1 MLHTFA
7 NNATAKIAAGLT
19 NVATT
24 FTAEDEPPVYR
35 FVYLDDPA
43 SGVIQAATLTNP
55 AAPGVHEIVH
65 ITEHNGTAFAIVRG
79 REGTSAVA
87 WAADTIIS
95 ARVTAAMLE
104 SFAQNR
110 ESTTGNNGA
119 LALGTA
125 EQAAAVRAY
134 KGVAINAIGN
144 GVEDAWLIG
153 GAPVLQRVAATSVAL
168 MDRHMTPDGTGATP
182 TVDLGVAP
190 TWAAATSYSD
200 GAIVHPTT
208 PDGLQY
214 LLWLTDPSS
223 GPLTSGATEPDF
235 SGPGGS
241 FMEFNPGG
249 GFDNFWTC
257 LDLSTGITQNLPM
270 AGVRFYPSEVGFIC
284 FGRGAGV
291 TTDPVI
297 SIGTPAAPTKYANA
311 VTLTGLGTNQIH
323 RIAVT
328 DQDGVAGLKFTLDT
342 PAAGGVFRG
351 RFYFKGT
358 FVQSET

>member
-24 FTAEDEPPVYR
+24 FTAVDEPPVYR
-35 FVYLDDPA
+35 FTYLDDPA
-43 SGVIQAATLTNP
+43 SGLIQVATLTNP
-55 AAPGVHEIVH
+55 AAPGVYEIVH
-65 ITEHNGTAFAIVRG
+65 ITVHNGTDFTIVRG

-87 WAADTIIS
+87 WAANTIIS

-119 LALGTA
+119 LALGTTD
-125 EQAAAVRAY
+125 QTAAVRAS
-134 KGVAINAIGN
+134 KGVAINAIGS

-153 GAPVLQRVAATSVAL
+153 GAPVLQRVGATSVTL
-168 MDRHMTPDGTGATP
+168 MDRHMTTDGTGATP
-182 TVDLGVAP
+182 TVDLGVPP

-200 GAIVHPTT
+200 AAIVQPTT

-214 LLWLTDPSS
+214 LLWMTDPSS
-223 GPLTSGATEPDF
+223 GPLTSGATEPSFAGPSGAFIAF
-235 SGPGGS
+235 S
-241 FMEFNPGG
+241 PGG
-249 GFDNFWTC
+249 GFANFWTC
-257 LDLSTGITQNLPM
+257 LNLASGITQDLPM
-270 AGVRFYPSEVGFIC
+270 SGVRFYPSEVGFIC
-284 FGRGAGV
+284 FERGAGV
-291 TTDPVI
+291 TSAPVV
-297 SIGTPAAPTKYANA
+297 SIGTTATPTKYASA

-328 DQDGVAGLKFTLDT
+328 DQDGVGGLKFTLVA

-358 FVQSET
+358 FVQSES

>member
-24 FTAEDEPPVYR
+24 FTAVDEPPVYR
-35 FVYLDDPA
+35 FTYLDDPT
-43 SGVIQAATLTNP
+43 SGLIQVATLTNP
-55 AAPGVHEIVH
+55 AAPGVYEIVH
-65 ITEHNGTAFAIVRG
+65 ITVHNGTDFTIVRG

-119 LALGTA
+119 LALGTID
-125 EQAAAVRAY
+125 QTAAVRAS

-153 GAPVLQRVAATSVAL
+153 GAPVLQRVGATSVAL

-182 TVDLGVAP
+182 TVDLGVPP
-190 TWAAATSYSD
+190 TWATATSYSD
-200 GAIVHPTT
+200 AAIVQPTT

-214 LLWLTDPSS
+214 LLWMTDPST
-223 GPLTSGATEPDF
+223 GPLTSGATEPSF
-235 SGPGGS
+235 AGPAGA
-241 FMEFNPGG
+241 FAEFDPGG

-257 LDLSTGITQNLPM
+257 LDLATGITQDLPM
-270 AGVRFYPSEVGFIC
+270 VGVRFYPSEVGFIC
-284 FGRGAGV
+284 FERGAGV
-291 TTDPVI
+291 TTDPVV
-297 SIGTPAAPTKYANA
+297 SIGTTATPTKYASA

-328 DQDGVAGLKFTLDT
+328 DQDGVGGLKFTLDT

-358 FVQSET
+358 FVQSES